1 MKINYKKI
9 AFILLIMAFLLNT
22 PCFLLA
28 QEESEPLVYTV
39 LVEDMVTAGTFQ
51 YINRAINV
59 AEQYNA
65 DAIVIILNTP
75 GGLVNST
82 LDIIK
87 AISSSNVPVIT
98 YVNPKGGIAASA
110 GTFILISGHVAAM
123 TPGTTCGAAMPV
135 TMSTPGDSPQAADD
149 KTINFLA
156 AHMKNVAENNGRSGD
171 IAERFVTENLSL
183 NAEEALV
190 NKIVEYNA
198 PNLEDLLLQVDG
210 LEVMVNNKAILLN
223 TANAQINFIEKIID
237 EKLTNTLSNPTI
249 AVILLMLGVYGLIIG
264 FNSPGFFLPEV
275 LGAICLILGL
285 YGIGTFEVNLA
296 AGLLL
301 LLGVGL
307 LIAEA
312 FTPTFGVLA
321 AGGVIS
327 IVLGIMFIPIEPM
340 MPSTWF
346 GTFKIMAFG
355 VGVVG
360 AGLVSVMLAGI
371 WRLRKLSPVHGTD
384 EFIKQ
389 KALTISELNPSG
401 QIRVKGEIWQAIS
414 EDGSTIPAG
423 TSVKVVARQALL
435 LIVKVDK
442 EEKEDK

>member
-1 MKINYKKI
+1 MKRNIKKLG
-9 AFILLIMAFLLNT
+9 FVLLIMIFLLNM
-22 PCFLLA
+22 PGFLWA
-28 QEESEPLVYTV
+28 ETNEQPLVYTV
-39 LVEDMVTAGTFQ
+39 VVEDMVTAGTYQ
-51 YINRAINV
+51 HINRAVNV
-59 AEQYNA
+59 AEKYNA
-65 DAIVIILNTP
+65 DALVIILNTP

-87 AISSSNVPVIT
+87 SISASNVPVIT

-135 TMSTPGDSPQAADD
+135 TMTNPGDSPQAADE

-183 NAEEALV
+183 NAEEAMS
-190 NKIVEYNA
+190 NRIVEYIA
-198 PNLEDLLLQVDG
+198 PNLDDLLLQVNG
-210 LEVMVNNKAILLN
+210 LEVLVNDKPITLN
-223 TANAQINFIEKIID
+223 TANAQINDLEKVID

-249 AVILLMLGVYGLIIG
+249 AMILLMLGVYGLIIG

-307 LIAEA
+307 LVAEA
-312 FTPTFGVLA
+312 FTPTYGVLA

-327 IVLGIMFIPIEPM
+327 IVLGIMFIPVEPM
-340 MPSTWF
+340 MPSSWF
-346 GTFKIMAFG
+346 SSFKIMAVG

-360 AGLVSVMLAGI
+360 AGLVTVMLAGI
-371 WRLRKLSPVHGTD
+371 WRLRKIRPVHGND
-384 EFIKQ
+384 EFIVQ
-389 KALTISELNPSG
+389 KAVAISELNPRG
-401 QIRVKGEIWQAIS
+401 QVKVRGEIWQAVS
-414 EDGSTIPAG
+414 EDNSTIPAG
-423 TSVKVVARQALL
+423 SRVKVVERQALL
-435 LIVKVDK
+435 LVVKR
-442 EEKEDK
+442 EEQKK